1 MSHPFQR
8 WVDAARPGAEL
19 WRTLAGT
26 ALAIVAWVV
35 VANVVAG
42 VAVWTGMIRIGDL
55 QAMVDEAPRALTY
68 RDAVF
73 VLGVGL
79 ATFAGLWVGVWAA
92 LKVLHK
98 RSLGSL
104 ISFDGRIKGGQ
115 FLAGAGLAAGYLIA
129 SMTLSYFSGGA
140 PQRSTL
146 PVETWLVA
154 LAPLVLLIVLQSAG
168 EELLFRGYLVQQLA
182 ARVNTPLVWG
192 LAPALAFGLA
202 HVTNGR
208 ADAQF
213 TAYYIFAAVML
224 GLVMTATV
232 WRTGALSAAIGFH
245 VVNNIGAMLVV
256 GLGAGT
262 PPVSLFVLS
271 YGDVLALAPTDLL
284 VLGLLL
290 AFVLSPYAPLPRG
303 QALRRKD
310 TRAAP

>member
-1 MSHPFQR
+1 MNHPFHR
-8 WVDAARPGAEL
+8 WVDAARPRVGV

-26 ALAIVAWVV
+26 ALVIVVWVV
-35 VANVVAG
+35 LANVVA
-42 VAVWTGMIRIGDL
+42 AVSVMSGLIQIGDL
-55 QAMVDEAPRALTY
+55 RAMVDEAPRELSH
-68 RDAVF
+68 RDAAV

-79 ATFAGLWVGVWAA
+79 ATFVGLWVGVWAV
-92 LKVLHK
+92 LKFLHR
-98 RSLGSL
+98 RSFASL
-104 ISFDGRIKGGQ
+104 ISFDGRPKGGQ
-115 FLAGAGLAAGYLIA
+115 VLVGAGLAAAYLGIGMA
-129 SMTLSYFSGGA
+129 MSSLSGGA
-140 PQRSTL
+140 PQRSGL
-146 PVETWLVA
+146 PLESWLVA
-154 LAPLVLLIVLQSAG
+154 LVPLVLLIVVQSVG

-192 LAPALAFGLA
+192 LLPALAFGLA

-224 GLVMTATV
+224 GLVMTAMV
-232 WRTGALSAAIGFH
+232 WRTGGISAAMGFH

-256 GLGAGT
+256 GLGGGA
-262 PPVSLFVLS
+262 PVSLFTLS
-271 YGDVLALAPTDLL
+271 YGDVVASARTDLA

-290 AFVLSPYAPLPRG
+290 AFVLSPYAPLPKG